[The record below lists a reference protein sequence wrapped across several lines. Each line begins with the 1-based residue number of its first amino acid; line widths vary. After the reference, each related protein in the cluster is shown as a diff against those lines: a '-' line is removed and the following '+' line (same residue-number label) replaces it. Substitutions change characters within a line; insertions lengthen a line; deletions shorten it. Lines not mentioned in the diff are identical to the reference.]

1 MGIRCCISWYTTYSA
16 AKLQGAEVA
25 AAGILPKGG
34 WVLGAAGAAG
44 LYRRL
49 VKRWYWVLVCVLVEL
64 LMCYTTYILKL
75 AGVGCC

>member
-1 MGIRCCISWYTTYSA
+1 M
-16 AKLQGAEVA
+16 QGAKVA

-44 LYRRL
+44 LYRRS

-64 LMCYTTYILKL
+64 LVHCTTYILKL
-75 AGVGCC
+75 AGYLDAAGAARYWFYF